1 MEAKHKLIL
10 IDRKSLCIEGVSE
23 LISFDENAIELN
35 TADGRLFIT
44 GTELSVG
51 TLCVEK
57 GAIDITGRIDTLEYL
72 ADVPSGGGFIKRL
85 FG

>member
-1 MEAKHKLIL
+1 MENKHKLIL

-35 TADGRLFIT
+35 TLDGRLFIS
-44 GTELSVG
+44 GKELTVG

-57 GAIDITGRIDTLEYL
+57 GSIDISGRIEALEYL
-72 ADVPSGGGFIKRL
+72 ADTPTKGGIFKRF